1 MREQVS
7 YARIG
12 GCWEVTAVYDHTLL
26 LGFELETRIP
36 LSKRRKADP
45 SIDLWEQV
53 FRGLPDPI
61 AVLDRDGRIVRANQA
76 MADRL
81 GVEIDGCTGQLCHSL
96 IHGRDEFPP
105 ECPHAALMK
114 DGQAHA
120 AEVPLERLSGEF
132 VVSTFPR
139 VDADGVIVGSVH
151 VAHDIT
157 ARVRAERELEASEK
171 RLMVTLESVG
181 IGIFDWDVP
190 SGRVLYVDPGQPRTG
205 ETLGYRETDARG
217 WTATTHPDDV
227 PVAQE
232 AVARA
237 LSGEAEGFVF
247 VSRRQLEYYRSN
259 EVRHVESRGRVVA
272 RDAEGRALRVVGTFE
287 DVTDVVRRE
296 EADREKQAALDH
308 ATRVASLGVLAS
320 SLAHEVNQ
328 PLAALSGY
336 VQAAAR
342 LLDAGPERH
351 AEARA
356 ALRRSVE
363 LAEKAAEIVKRS
375 RRLARRVPPLRE
387 RIDVGAVLADVSTLL
402 AREAGAAGVELRV
415 NSGGAGP
422 FLIGDRVQIEQ
433 VLTNLV
439 RNGIEA
445 AQSSPAGR
453 RSVGASA
460 RQIGQ
465 RVEISVSDTGP
476 GVLPDVE
483 ARIFEPFFTTKAGGT
498 GLGLVIAETIAE
510 AHGGRIRLER
520 TGAEGTSFVVTLPIA
535 GEEAGGGER

>member
-1 MREQVS
+1 M
-7 YARIG
+7 
-12 GCWEVTAVYDHTLL
+12 
-26 LGFELETRIP
+26 
-36 LSKRRKADP
+36 SKRESTDP
-45 SIDLWEQV
+45 SIHLWEQV

-61 AVLDRDGRIVRANQA
+61 AVLDRDGRILRANQA
-76 MADRL
+76 LADRL
-81 GVEIDGCTGQLCHSL
+81 GLDVDSCTGQPCSVLF
-96 IHGRDEFPP
+96 HGRDGFAPG
-105 ECPHAALMK
+105 CPHAALLR
-114 DGQAHA
+114 DGQAHT
-120 AEVPLERLSGEF
+120 AEVPLERLGGEF

-139 VDADGVIVGSVH
+139 VDAGGAIVGSVH
-151 VAHDIT
+151 VAHDVT
-157 ARVRAERELEASEK
+157 ARVRAERALEASEK
-171 RLMVTLESVG
+171 RLMVALESVG
-181 IGIFDWDVP
+181 IGVFDWDVP

-217 WTATTHPDDV
+217 WAATTHPDDV
-227 PVAQE
+227 PAAQK

-259 EVRHVESRGRVVA
+259 EVRHIESRGRVVA
-272 RDAEGRALRVVGTFE
+272 RDGEGRALRVVGTFE
-287 DVTDVVRRE
+287 DVTDVIRRE
-296 EADREKQAALDH
+296 QVDREKQVALDH

-351 AEARA
+351 DEARA

-363 LAEKAAEIVKRS
+363 LAERAAEIVKRS

-387 RIDVGAVLADVSTLL
+387 RIDLGALLADVSALL
-402 AREAGAAGVELRV
+402 DREAGAAGVELQPSPR
-415 NSGGAGP
+415 ATGP
-422 FLIGDRVQIEQ
+422 FLVGDRVQIEQ

-445 AQSSPAGR
+445 AQAAPVGR
-453 RSVGASA
+453 RHVAASA
-460 RQIGQ
+460 RRIGP
-465 RVEISVSDTGP
+465 RVEITVSDTGP
-476 GVLPDVE
+476 GIPPDLE
-483 ARIFEPFFTTKAGGT
+483 ARVFEPFFTTKAGGT

-535 GEEAGGGER
+535 EEEVGGAER